1 MNTAT
6 SARAMLIVAFFGAG
20 AVSTF
25 AADSSCLSC
34 HTNTATMQ
42 KLVAP
47 PVIGSAEGEG

>member
-1 MNTAT
+1 
-6 SARAMLIVAFFGAG
+6 MLIVAFFGA
-20 AVSTF
+20 ASAF

-34 HTNTATMQ
+34 HTNATTMQ